1 MFRII
6 ATAIFIYVTPTPLLR
21 AENSIPITIQ
31 IELLKKAFEARKN
44 AYAPISHYHVG
55 AAVLTS
61 RGIFTG
67 TNVENSS
74 RKLTAHAEQVA
85 IDSLIASNGPV
96 GICAIAI
103 VGAPRDKEPNA
114 AVWPCGHCR
123 GIIWENCLGN
133 KNVRILTVVSKD
145 EVEISTIGELYPNA
159 FGPEDLGIKIG
170 A

>member
-1 MFRII
+1 MTKKMKICE
-6 ATAIFIYVTPTPLLR
+6 L
-21 AENSIPITIQ
+21 SIEDQ
-31 IELLKKAFEARKN
+31 CLVRQALEARQN
-44 AYAPISHYHVG
+44 AQPPYSNFYVG
-55 AAVLTS
+55 AAVLGS
-61 RGIFTG
+61 DGG
-67 TNVENSS
+67 VSKGCNVERANYTSTS
-74 RKLTAHAEQVA
+74 HAEQVA